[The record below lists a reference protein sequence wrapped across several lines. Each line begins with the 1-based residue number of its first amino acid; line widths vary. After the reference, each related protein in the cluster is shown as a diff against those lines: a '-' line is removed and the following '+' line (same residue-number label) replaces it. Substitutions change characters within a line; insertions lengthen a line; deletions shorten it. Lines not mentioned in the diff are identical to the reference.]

1 MNDQR
6 DGDAPDRNTRVLIV
20 DDEPAIHDDFREMLR
35 RPAAASTDALAA
47 AFLPTETRPEAGFDL
62 RHVQSG
68 ESAFEAVR
76 DANAAGEP
84 IAVAYVDIRMPP
96 GMDGVA
102 TIRAIRTIDPHIEL
116 VVMTAHSDRTLPEI
130 AEGIAPKH
138 KLLFIRK
145 PFSRDEI
152 RQTTT
157 ALVEKYDTERRLAAR
172 ERDLATGNRRLQAIL
187 GATGEALAMF
197 DVEGRVAFANRR
209 YEELCGAE
217 PGALDARTT
226 AEADP
231 GLRTPGT
238 ADLPDAYAGFGDE
251 LLEHGGDDA
260 RVFRHLE
267 HDVADAD
274 GEPMGRLHVY
284 RDVSLDIRTRRMEA
298 EVRRLQ
304 SERESA
310 YAINDTGAV
319 VDSTPGMRQVFALV
333 ERAARGD
340 MSVLIRGESGTG
352 KELVARA
359 LHFSGPREAGPF
371 RAVNCAALPEALVEN
386 ELFGHERGAFTGA
399 DRRQLGAFEQAA
411 GGSLFLDEIGDMPSV
426 LQAKLLRVLQER
438 VVQRLGGTE
447 PVAVDVQVI
456 CATNMDLEAAM
467 SGGTFREDLYYRIA
481 GFPITVPP
489 LRERRGDIP
498 ILAMRFLETQ
508 AERAERDIA
517 GIADD
522 AFGALLA
529 HDWPGNV
536 RELENTI
543 ARAVLMEQ
551 SHTLTLSSL
560 HPLDGTAQP
569 PPAPDGFAGDRITPL
584 KDLEQRAVTHAL
596 AVSGNNVSQAARALG
611 IDRVTLHRKLKRMGL
626 RAAEGR

>member
-6 DGDAPDRNTRVLIV
+6 TVPPDRNTRVLIV
-20 DDEPAIHDDFREMLR
+20 DDEPAIHDDFREMLGAR
-35 RPAAASTDALAA
+35 DSASIELAA
-47 AFLPTETRPEAGFDL
+47 AFLPTETPEAGFDL
-62 RHVQSG
+62 RHVPSG
-68 ESAFEAVR
+68 EAACEAVR
-76 DANAAGEP
+76 DANAAGAP

-130 AEGIAPKH
+130 AKDLAPKH

-197 DVEGRVAFANRR
+197 DIEGRVAFANRR

-217 PGALDARTT
+217 PGALDARTA
-226 AEADP
+226 AEANP
-231 GLRTPGT
+231 GLRAPDA

-251 LLEHGGDDA
+251 LLEPGGDDA

-274 GEPMGRLHVY
+274 GQPMGRLHVY

-310 YAINDTGAV
+310 YAVNDTGAV

-359 LHFSGPREAGPF
+359 LHFSGPRRAAPF
-371 RAVNCAALPEALVEN
+371 RAVNCAALPETLVEN

-467 SGGTFREDLYYRIA
+467 AAGTFREDLYYRIA

-489 LRERRGDIP
+489 LRERRADIP

-517 GIADD
+517 GIDDD

-551 SHTLTLSSL
+551 SDTLTVASL

-611 IDRVTLHRKLKRMGL
+611 IDRVTLHRKLRRMGL
-626 RAAEGR
+626 RPAPE